1 MLKICILLISLFLFL
16 TGCSNNGSTEKDGN
30 MKKAEKTHENIKK
43 EEQKNENELTK
54 DKEKKYD

>member
-1 MLKICILLISLFLFL
+1 MLKIYILLISLFLFL
-16 TGCSNNGSTEKDGN
+16 TGCSNNGSTEKDEN